1 LINGT
6 IKVNI
11 KTFNGSRKVFSIDTD
26 VIDSFEVLKAK
37 LISADAENELAKC
50 KLIRFYYPMVS
61 AFTYKNRA
69 KLKRFPWSPHLSI
82 ST

>member
-1 LINGT
+1 MINGT

-37 LISADAENELAKC
+37 LISADAENELSKC

-61 AFTYKNRA
+61 FSDIRIGQN
-69 KLKRFPWSPHLSI
+69 
-82 ST
+82 